1 MNKKNIKTMNR
12 NEMREYLFLIQDYF
26 KKSLDEGLEMD
37 YILDNTTI
45 LDDFENYLPEEEYPI
60 FVMTILNGFRSEDII
75 SNIINKIEDG
85 VQISNGK

>member
-12 NEMREYLFLIQDYF
+12 NELREYLFLIQDYF
-26 KKSLDEGLEMD
+26 KKSLDEGLEID

-45 LDDFENYLPEEEYPI
+45 LDDFESYLPEEEYPI

>member
-12 NEMREYLFLIQDYF
+12 NEMKEYLFLIQDYF

>member
-12 NEMREYLFLIQDYF
+12 NEMKEYLFLIQDYF
-26 KKSLDEGLEMD
+26 KKSLEEGLEMD

-45 LDDFENYLPEEEYPI
+45 LDDFESYLPEEEYPI

>member
-12 NEMREYLFLIQDYF
+12 NELREYLFLIQDYF

-45 LDDFENYLPEEEYPI
+45 LDDFESYLPEEEYPI

>member
-1 MNKKNIKTMNR
+1 MK
-12 NEMREYLFLIQDYF
+12 EYLFLIQDYF
-26 KKSLDEGLEMD
+26 KKSLEEGLEMD

-45 LDDFENYLPEEEYPI
+45 LDDFESYLPEEEYPI

>member
-12 NEMREYLFLIQDYF
+12 NELREYLFLIQDYF
-26 KKSLDEGLEMD
+26 KKSLDDGLEMD

-75 SNIINKIEDG
+75 SNIIKKIEFG
-85 VQISNGK
+85 AQINNEK